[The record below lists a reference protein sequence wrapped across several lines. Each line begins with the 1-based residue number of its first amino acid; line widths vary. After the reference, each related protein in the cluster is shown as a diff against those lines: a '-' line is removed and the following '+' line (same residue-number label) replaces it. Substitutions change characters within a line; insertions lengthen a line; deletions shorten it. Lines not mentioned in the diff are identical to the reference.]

1 MVNAA
6 AERHPFPVPDSWLQE
21 MIPLPVFDGTSG
33 LLFAVIYY

>member
-6 AERHPFPVPDSWLQE
+6 AEIHPFPVTDSWLQE
-21 MIPLPVFDGTSG
+21 MIPLPVDGTSG